1 MMIHRVQRFVPPRLR
16 AVGVEVNGSNGCVT
30 RLLTRAAIPWGDRKA
45 AICTAITAGFFGASA
60 RRYRQAPFCLAS
72 EDAHPDHPTLPAQS
86 RILGRCSRCAI
97 LGRRSRSMPLGA
109 ASVGAAAPRFLRN
122 SYGGG
127 ILFLI
132 PRLWPGASCHKKSP
146 RITNVSLN
154 RLSTPTSQT

>member
-1 MMIHRVQRFVPPRLR
+1 MIHRVQRFVPPRLR

-30 RLLTRAAIPWGDRKA
+30 RLLLTRAAIPWGDRKA
-45 AICTAITAGFFGASA
+45 DKHRQPDSSAPPPGGTA
-60 RRYRQAPFCLAS
+60 RHRLLCLAS

-86 RILGRCSRCAI
+86 RILGRCAI
-97 LGRRSRSMPLGA
+97 LGRRSIN
-109 ASVGAAAPRFLRN
+109 ASGCRVRGCCSAQVGFSEIL
-122 SYGGG
+122 YGGG

>member
-1 MMIHRVQRFVPPRLR
+1 M
-16 AVGVEVNGSNGCVT
+16 VEWMRDSY
-30 RLLTRAAIPWGDRKA
+30 TRAAIPWGDRKA
-45 AICTAITAGFFGASA
+45 AISTAQPDSSAPPPGGTA
-60 RRYRQAPFCLAS
+60 RHRLLCLAS

-86 RILGRCSRCAI
+86 RILGRCTI